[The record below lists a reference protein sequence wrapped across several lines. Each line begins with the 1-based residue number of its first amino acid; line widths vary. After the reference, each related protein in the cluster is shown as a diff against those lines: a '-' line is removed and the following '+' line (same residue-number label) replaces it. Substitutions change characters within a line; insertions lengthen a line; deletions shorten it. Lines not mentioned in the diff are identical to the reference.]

1 MAPEEETSQVS
12 APPSGEKALSV
23 LNKAT
28 NFRKKLTTTKRK
40 LPSLDDEQKDKIRT
54 ELIHEF
60 TNILKLYKNKTTR
73 KKYIRRLNGLRTV
86 FNQSLN
92 KLNGTTR
99 QRKRKTRVKKAKSIS
114 EGEMPEMPS
123 SQYEEESSQMPPE
136 STEM

>member
-1 MAPEEETSQVS
+1 
-12 APPSGEKALSV
+12 
-23 LNKAT
+23 
-28 NFRKKLTTTKRK
+28 
-40 LPSLDDEQKDKIRT
+40 
-54 ELIHEF
+54 
-60 TNILKLYKNKTTR
+60 
-73 KKYIRRLNGLRTV
+73 LNGLRTV